1 MKKLIYHLDQQE
13 AKMKSLL
20 YIMDRYQISL
30 EGYHELTQLYGEL
43 PRSYAIEKLQRY
55 VSLRIMS

>member
-30 EGYHELTQLYGEL
+30 EGYHELTHCMANYLDRMLLKSCKGMFLY
-43 PRSYAIEKLQRY
+43 A
-55 VSLRIMS
+55 